1 MLMGPLSSIKI
12 IEIAGIGPGPMCAML
27 LADLGAEVIRIDRV
41 QEANLG
47 LNRDPTKD
55 VLLRGRRSIAVD
67 LKKPEGIELVL
78 QLIEKSD
85 ALTEGFRP
93 GVMERLGLSPEVCHQ
108 RNPKLVYG
116 RMTGWGQDGPLSH
129 AAGHDIN
136 YISLVGALDAI
147 GREGEA
153 PIPPLNL
160 VGDFGG
166 GALYL
171 AMGVLA
177 GVIEAQKSGQGQV
190 VDCAMTDGSASLMS
204 MFYGMKGMGRWS
216 EERGTNVIDTG
227 SHYYNV
233 YKTKDDK
240 YISIASIE
248 PKFYQELIEKSGL
261 SKEPDL
267 PKQTDDSSWGPMKE
281 RLTTVFLSKTR
292 DQWCEIME
300 GSDVC
305 FAPVLNM
312 EESIHHPHNVA
323 RGTFIEIDGVYQ
335 PAPAPRFDKTP
346 CEVSKP
352 PSSTGQDSHAILN
365 DWGFDSDQIQRLT
378 DTQAIKQT

>member
-1 MLMGPLSSIKI
+1 MGPLSSIKI